1 MAPRRRRK
9 ERLPLTFKYCMIDKL
24 ARQRRNDDVRRR
36 PPSADYNIVGSYNL
50 QSERRQLFAG
60 QAPRVSSSNI
70 PVFHPDQLQM
80 VSNNMIPQYHLH
92 FPRTTRL
99 HLDLNA
105 TPAANSSED
114 FVADFRGLES
124 SLEVQ
129 SGSTHAEVVAVA
141 PLSESDL
148 ELHLAS
154 THREDV
160 VACFGMNSVA
170 VRNFVIQ
177 LHEEAA
183 SESSLQLQ
191 LAYSGREVPVS
202 LELQLA
208 YSPREVPVTRGVDIS
223 TVTAERNFV
232 VQLHEAA
239 GSEISL
245 ELQLASSQTHQ
256 ELVVAA
262 DVDIHPVAAA
272 AERNF
277 LVQPHEV
284 AGSESSLEAVQA
296 ASTHQEIV
304 AVGIDRI
311 FVVQLH
317 EETGSESSLSAFQS
331 TSDTHQKVVAAR
343 IDINTVTAGESNFVV
358 ELHEAAGS
366 ERSLEAFQAASDT
379 HQEVVAARIDINT
392 VTAGESNFVVEL
404 HEAAG
409 SERSLEVFQ
418 SASDTH
424 QEVVVAGI
432 DINTVAA
439 EETNFVV
446 ELHEAAG
453 SERSLEAFQS
463 ASDTHQEVV
472 VAGVD
477 INIVAAEESNF
488 VVELHEAAGLESSLE
503 AFQSA
508 SATRQELVVAAG
520 VDIHTVAA
528 AAERNFVVTQLHEA
542 SREPKMSLMADLMN
556 PAEEAPTT
564 RVLESLEASLIYM
577 NPEAA
582 SPHGHVDEPAE
593 EEHEQQL
600 LQAAAP
606 VNLINSPAAHRL
618 THEPYHDTHE
628 LRHHDAH
635 DIDTPG
641 APAAATGKKIV
652 FKS

>member
-1 MAPRRRRK
+1 
-9 ERLPLTFKYCMIDKL
+9 MIDKL

-114 FVADFRGLES
+114 FVADFRGSES

-129 SGSTHAEVVAVA
+129 SASTHAEVVAVA

-177 LHEEAA
+177 LHEEPA
-183 SESSLQLQ
+183 SESSLELQ
-191 LAYSGREVPVS
+191 LAFSGREVPVS
-202 LELQLA
+202 LELQLP
-208 YSPREVPVTRGVDIS
+208 YNRREVPVAPGVDIN

-232 VQLHEAA
+232 VHLYEAA

-245 ELQLASSQTHQ
+245 ELQLASSHTHQ
-256 ELVVAA
+256 ELVVVA

-284 AGSESSLEAVQA
+284 AGSESSL
-296 ASTHQEIV
+296 
-304 AVGIDRI
+304 
-311 FVVQLH
+311 
-317 EETGSESSLSAFQS
+317 SAFQS
-331 TSDTHQKVVAAR
+331 
-343 IDINTVTAGESNFVV
+343 
-358 ELHEAAGS
+358 
-366 ERSLEAFQAASDT
+366 ASDT

-392 VTAGESNFVVEL
+392 V
-404 HEAAG
+404 
-409 SERSLEVFQ
+409 
-418 SASDTH
+418 
-424 QEVVVAGI
+424 
-432 DINTVAA
+432 AA
-439 EETNFVV
+439 EESNFVV

-463 ASDTHQEVV
+463 AS
-472 VAGVD
+472 
-477 INIVAAEESNF
+477 
-488 VVELHEAAGLESSLE
+488 
-503 AFQSA
+503 
-508 SATRQELVVAAG
+508 ATGQELVVAAG

-528 AAERNFVVTQLHEA
+528 AAERNFAVTQLHEA
-542 SREPKMSLMADLMN
+542 SREPKMRLMADLMN
-556 PAEEAPTT
+556 PAEEEAAVAPTT
-564 RVLESLEASLIYM
+564 RVLESSEASLIHM
-577 NPEAA
+577 KPEAA

-593 EEHEQQL
+593 EHEQQL
-600 LQAAAP
+600 LQVAAP

-618 THEPYHDTHE
+618 THEPYYDTHE
-628 LRHHDAH
+628 LHHHDAH

-641 APAAATGKKIV
+641 APAAATGKKNCLQVVGICI
-652 FKS
+652 